1 MKVAKRLKKIFVIL
15 NVYVVR
21 FCSLENE
28 PEETHPMNQSI
39 LYNHGLFIRPQIYIH
54 TQSTSCEPQNLN
66 REIINYRCNLWLPCP
81 IIDFLFVFL

>member
-1 MKVAKRLKKIFVIL
+1 MKVAKRFKKFFVTL

-39 LYNHGLFIRPQIYIH
+39 LYNHGLFIRPQIYIR
-54 TQSTSCEPQNLN
+54 TQSTSCDLQSQ
-66 REIINYRCNLWLPCP
+66 
-81 IIDFLFVFL
+81 